1 MLSKIGLGNF
11 WGRFRVKIGKSNLLC
26 GNAAVFIYFKVG
38 GGVARGV
45 AVYSGVIAYAVIN
58 AAAAGGRNSKA

>member
-1 MLSKIGLGNF
+1 MIKMPGEEKNESNDQ
-11 WGRFRVKIGKSNLLC
+11 RCKSNLLC